1 MEAMTVVTSGVACA
15 PLAGQTSSGDRGM
28 VVEFPGGALVA
39 AIDGLGHGDEASLAA
54 HEAELVLED
63 DPGAPV
69 DELVHR
75 CHARLKNTRG
85 AVMTL
90 ASFQQGAMT
99 WVGVGNVEAVLVR
112 PGGIDAVPM
121 RGGIVGYSLPAL
133 VARRLTVARGD
144 TLVLATDG
152 IRHGFRAEVDLREP
166 QTIADAVLAKYAKP
180 NDDAC
185 VVVARYLG
193 GAA

>member
-1 MEAMTVVTSGVACA
+1 MTLVASGVACA
-15 PLAGQTSSGDRGM
+15 PLAGQTSSGDRGF
-28 VVEFPGGALVA
+28 VLEFTGGTLVA
-39 AIDGLGHGDEASLAA
+39 AIDGLGHGEEASLAA
-54 HEAELVLED
+54 QEAELVIED
-63 DPGAPV
+63 DPAAPV

-90 ASFQQGAMT
+90 ASFQEGALT
-99 WVGVGNVEAVLVR
+99 WVGVGNVEGMLVK
-112 PGGIDAVPM
+112 PSGIDAVPM
-121 RGGIVGYSLPAL
+121 RGGIVGYSLPSL
-133 VARRLTVARGD
+133 VARRISVARGD
-144 TLVLATDG
+144 MLVLATDG

-166 QTIADAVLAKYAKP
+166 QTIADAVLAKYRKP

-193 GAA
+193 GGA

>member
-1 MEAMTVVTSGVACA
+1 MTLLATGLAST
-15 PLAGQTSSGDRGM
+15 PIAGQTSSGDRGV

-39 AIDGLGHGDEASLAA
+39 AIDGLGHGHDACVAADEAA
-54 HEAELVLED
+54 LVLED
-63 DPGAPV
+63 DPSAPV
-69 DELVHR
+69 DELVQR
-75 CHARLKNTRG
+75 CHTRLKNTRG

-90 ASFQQGAMT
+90 ASVHAGAIT
-99 WVGVGNVEAVLVR
+99 WLGVGNVEGLLVR
-112 PGGIDAVPM
+112 PGGIDAVPH
-121 RGGIVGYSLPAL
+121 RGGIVGYQLPAL
-133 VARRLTVARGD
+133 VARRITVAPGD

-152 IRHGFRAEVDLREP
+152 IRAGFRAEVDLRDP
-166 QTIADAVLAKYAKP
+166 QTIADAVLSKYGKS

>member
-1 MEAMTVVTSGVACA
+1 MTLLATGVACA
-15 PLAGQTSSGDRGM
+15 ALAGQTSSGDRGL

-39 AIDGLGHGDEASLAA
+39 AIDGLGHGADASLAA

-69 DELVHR
+69 DELVQR

-85 AVMTL
+85 AVITL
-90 ASFQQGAMT
+90 ASFHQGAMT
-99 WVGVGNVEAVLVR
+99 WVGVGNVEGLLVR
-112 PGGIDAVPM
+112 PSGIDAVPM
-121 RGGIVGYSLPAL
+121 RSGIVGYALPAL
-133 VARRLTVARGD
+133 VARRVSVARGD

-166 QTIADAVLAKYAKP
+166 QTIADAVLAKYGKG

-185 VVVARYLG
+185 VVIARYLG

>member
-1 MEAMTVVTSGVACA
+1 MTLISTGVACA
-15 PLAGQTSSGDRGM
+15 PLAGQTSSGDRGV

-39 AIDGLGHGDEASLAA
+39 AIDGLGHGQDASLAA
-54 HEAELVLED
+54 EEAHLVLED
-63 DPGAPV
+63 DPAAPV

-75 CHARLKNTRG
+75 CHTRLKNTRG
-85 AVMTL
+85 VVMTL

-99 WVGVGNVEAVLVR
+99 WVGVGNVEGMLVR

-133 VARRLTVARGD
+133 VSRRLTVGRGD

-152 IRHGFRAEVDLREP
+152 IRHGFRAEIDLRDAR
-166 QTIADAVLAKYAKP
+166 TIADAILAKYGKP

-193 GAA
+193 GEG

>member
-1 MEAMTVVTSGVACA
+1 MTLVSTGVACA
-15 PLAGQTSSGDRGM
+15 PLAGQTSSGDRGI
-28 VVEFPGGALVA
+28 VVEFSGGTLVA
-39 AIDGLGHGDEASLAA
+39 AIDGLGHGDEASVAA

-69 DELVHR
+69 DELVQR
-75 CHARLKNTRG
+75 CHTRLKKTRG

-99 WVGVGNVEAVLVR
+99 WVGVGNVEAVLVHSA
-112 PGGIDAVPM
+112 GIEGVPM

-133 VARRLTVARGD
+133 VARRLSVVRGD

-166 QTIADAVLAKYAKP
+166 QTIADAVLSKYGKP